1 MDTLVLH
8 DVKMFARSDEDDE
21 EVLPPSPEEVVSGDE
36 FGVPEEGGGV
46 EVGDDYQMDDD
57 IENPDAY

>member
-8 DVKMFARSDEDDE
+8 GINMSARSDEDE
-21 EVLPPSPEEVVSGDE
+21 EVLPPSPEEAVSGDE
-36 FGVPEEGGGV
+36 FGVPDDGGA
-46 EVGDDYQMDDD
+46 EVGNDYQMDDD